1 MLISYSRTSLFTN
14 TASICRYLGRLYP
27 TAGLVGGTILERT
40 EVIVTYSIYEQ
51 AKTNTSPLI
60 FFFFFFFVKK
70 KKKKMGEVFVLACP
84 YTGILYIGSFW
95 TALNPK
101 KGLCSIPVILY
112 TGIECK

>member
-1 MLISYSRTSLFTN
+1 
-14 TASICRYLGRLYP
+14 
-27 TAGLVGGTILERT
+27 
-40 EVIVTYSIYEQ
+40 
-51 AKTNTSPLI
+51 
-60 FFFFFFFVKK
+60 
-70 KKKKMGEVFVLACP
+70 MGEVFVLACP